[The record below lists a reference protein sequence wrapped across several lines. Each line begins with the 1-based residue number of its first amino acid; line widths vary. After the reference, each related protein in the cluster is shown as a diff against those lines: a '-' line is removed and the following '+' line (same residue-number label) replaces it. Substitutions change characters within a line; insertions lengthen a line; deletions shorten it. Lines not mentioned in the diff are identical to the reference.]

1 MNNIIIFLL
10 LISDLDDFI
19 AMNHTFDFPPFKTEV
34 CSPFEIV
41 DDKIALEGNETF
53 IVMITSVSPGANIG
67 VNTSYITICDDDSQ
81 LLIDVDVINS

>member
-1 MNNIIIFLL
+1 MK
-10 LISDLDDFI
+10 
-19 AMNHTFDFPPFKTEV
+19 HTFDFPPFKTEV

>member
-1 MNNIIIFLL
+1 ML
-10 LISDLDDFI
+10 LISDPVDFI
-19 AMNHTFDFPPFKTEV
+19 AMKHTFDFPPFKTEV